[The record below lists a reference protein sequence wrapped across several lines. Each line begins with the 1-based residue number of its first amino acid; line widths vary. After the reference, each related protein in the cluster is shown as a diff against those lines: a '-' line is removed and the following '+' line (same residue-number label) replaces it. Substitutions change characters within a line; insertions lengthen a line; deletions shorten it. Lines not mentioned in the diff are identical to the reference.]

1 MWQRSATAVDI
12 IKLLNANR
20 DAQAISKTNI
30 YFRDMAIK

>member
-20 DAQAISKTNI
+20 DAQAFTKTNI
-30 YFRDMAIK
+30 F